1 MNEFIIKKYI
11 NKLTKQDIKNYIEKE
26 NISLK
31 ESEIDTIYYYIKNKS
46 NTFLKGHHKEILEE
60 LKHKVTKNTYQKI
73 LELYELYKNKI

>member
-11 NKLTKQDIKNYIEKE
+11 NKLTKQDIKN
-26 NISLK
+26 
-31 ESEIDTIYYYIKNKS
+31 KS
-46 NTFLKGHHKEILEE
+46 NIFLKGHHKEILEE